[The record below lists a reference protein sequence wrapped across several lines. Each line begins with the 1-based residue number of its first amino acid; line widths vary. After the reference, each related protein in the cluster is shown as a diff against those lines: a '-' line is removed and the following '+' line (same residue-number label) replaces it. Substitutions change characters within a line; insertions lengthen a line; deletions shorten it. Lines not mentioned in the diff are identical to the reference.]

1 MTKTASSMQELFLD
15 QLRDLYNAEKQITA
29 ALPKIAKA
37 ATDEKLREA
46 FEGHLEET
54 HGHVERLERIFQ
66 DLGKPSTGKRCKGME
81 GLLEEGSEA
90 LEGDLSGVLRDALLI
105 AAAQRVEH
113 YEIAGYGT
121 VKAWAEE
128 LGFDDAA
135 ELLDE
140 TLDEEAAADEKLTSI
155 AEGGLV
161 REGVNEG
168 AAAK

>member
-1 MTKTASSMQELFLD
+1 MTETASSMQELFLD

-66 DLGKPSTGKRCKGME
+66 DLGEPSTGKKCKGME

>member
-1 MTKTASSMQELFLD
+1 MTETASSMQELFLD
-15 QLRDLYNAEKQITA
+15 QLRDLYNAEKQITV

-66 DLGKPSTGKRCKGME
+66 DLGEPSTGKKCKGME